1 MPTETRISAIRPE
14 LIDAIWPAIEEL
26 LGPSV
31 DTAKGK
37 FEISDI
43 RDDILSGALVL
54 WMVWQDNKPVAF
66 YTTRIVEYPQRRAMA
81 MDWVGGKNIRS
92 WMHQALDEMETH
104 ARHNG
109 CQHLEGFGRLAWG
122 RLLKRRGWEPEYV
135 AYRMEL
141 SDGQG

>member
-1 MPTETRISAIRPE
+1 MSDETRISAIRPE
-14 LIDAIWPAIEEL
+14 LVGAIWPAVVEL
-26 LGPSV
+26 LEPSV

-37 FEISDI
+37 FDI
-43 RDDILSGALVL
+43 ENVREDILSGALVL
-54 WMVWQDNKPVAF
+54 WMVWQDKKPVAF

-92 WMHQALDEMETH
+92 WMHQALDEMEAH
-104 ARHNG
+104 ARRNG
-109 CQHLEGFGRLAWG
+109 CQHLEGFGRMAWG

-141 SDGQG
+141 GDGQG

>member
-1 MPTETRISAIRPE
+1 MTEGIKISPIRPE
-14 LIDAIWPAIEEL
+14 LVDAIWPAVTDL

-37 FEISDI
+37 FEIADV
-43 RDDILSGALVL
+43 RDDILSESLVL
-54 WMVWQDNKPVAF
+54 WMVWQDKKPVAF

-92 WMHQALDEMETH
+92 WMHQALDEMEAH
-104 ARHNG
+104 ARRNG
-109 CQHLEGFGRLAWG
+109 CQHLEGFGRLGWG

-141 SDGQG
+141 NNGQG